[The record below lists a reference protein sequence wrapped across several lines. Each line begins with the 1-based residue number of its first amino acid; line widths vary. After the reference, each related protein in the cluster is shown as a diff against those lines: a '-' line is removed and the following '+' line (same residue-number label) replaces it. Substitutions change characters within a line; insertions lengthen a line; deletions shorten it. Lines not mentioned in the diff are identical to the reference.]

1 MSSFLFYAGLNICFD
16 IWGRYDM
23 AMIGDLSPLL
33 KDHDP
38 LQHKF
43 RDFPPCF
50 AQLFFDPGRHIT
62 NKCRK
67 EVPSIEDLLHLNKKK
82 VVHSYKE
89 CELRQGK
96 RDQNPIIYSL
106 FFHAPY
112 ANIHSIS
119 AFRHWNVW
127 TFISWDLLLF
137 EWEATFPY
145 SIKRVF
151 FCNSLAA
158 KSVCKSCAKKH
169 QWNGGGL
176 K

>member
-1 MSSFLFYAGLNICFD
+1 MLWYLGKIRHGNDRGSL
-16 IWGRYDM
+16 
-23 AMIGDLSPLL
+23 
-33 KDHDP
+33 
-38 LQHKF
+38 
-43 RDFPPCF
+43 
-50 AQLFFDPGRHIT
+50 LFFWKIMTRFNINFGIFHPALLSCFLTPEDIT

-127 TFISWDLLLF
+127 TVISWNLLLF